1 MKIIIKIKTNIK
13 AEREREIDKVCM
25 ETRFGCYLCMHFD
38 TLVTRPHMCVQYITH
53 THTHSFIVISESQ

>member
-25 ETRFGCYLCMHFD
+25 ETRFGCKLCMHFD

-53 THTHSFIVISESQ
+53 THTHL